1 VDQARR
7 RATRNRLLGTVL
19 VGSLLGSAAGLG
31 GYTFV
36 YARGASY
43 LGNDPETCANCHVM
57 QAHFDA
63 WQKGSHHAVATCND
77 CHAPHDL
84 LGKYRVKGENGF
96 RHSLAF
102 TTQRFHE
109 PIEIR
114 ASNREV
120 AEGACRSCHADVVLA
135 MDGGSSLHREP
146 AACTSC
152 HAGVGHWI
160 R

>member
-1 VDQARR
+1 VVEARE
-7 RATRNRLLGTVL
+7 RAARNRLLVTA
-19 VGSLLGSAAGLG
+19 LLGVLLGGAAGVG

-43 LGNDPETCANCHVM
+43 LGNDPQTCANCHVM
-57 QAHFDA
+57 QGHLDA

-77 CHAPHDL
+77 CHAPHDV
-84 LGKYRVKGENGF
+84 LGKYLVKGENGF

-109 PIEIR
+109 PLRIR
-114 ASNREV
+114 DSNREV
-120 AEGACRSCHADVVLA
+120 TEGACRSCHADVVTA
-135 MDGGSSLHREP
+135 MDGGGHAEP
-146 AACTSC
+146 ASCTSC